1 MKKEITASSYNIFPI
16 GQYNKNQGKN
26 IISIYKAYKPALK
39 NLELFSHIIFFYKGT
54 NRTDIKSLKDINDT
68 DNICISVSRIVQID
82 VNSGIIE
89 IDYSDADESCYV
101 FDIKPYFP
109 SEDRVKEPIVPDVIK
124 RLSEWRPDP
133 DTQEQVITKYST
145 FSEDDDKQEFNLQQ
159 IGLIKKIDG
168 DYYLDLKGINNDIF
182 KKLDGFSHIQ
192 IIWWFN
198 RFDNKTYRKITQC
211 DPPYENA
218 PRTGVFA
225 SRSPV
230 RPNPIAMTTAQVLA
244 IDSQKATI
252 RVTGLDSFDKTPIID
267 IKPYIPAKDRVRE
280 FYVPEWVSHWPEW
293 LEDNSINENKV
304 DVHIISPD
312 IEKLR
317 RFASIKNEDLSKD
330 GVFASEQI
338 TYEKNDTE
346 IVVKGARQN
355 NLKNITLSIPKNKIT
370 VITGVSGSGKSSLAF
385 DTLYAES
392 QRRFMDSISSGR
404 SLYEQMEKPDVEQIT
419 GLPPAIAVEQK
430 SISRNP
436 RSTVGTITDLYDYL
450 RLLFSK
456 IGIRHCPDCG
466 RAICPISSD
475 EIINALR
482 MLKPGNELS
491 IRGFNHNEGLLNMK
505 VPDNDTTG
513 IYKKSISQSVGKGLE
528 IGNGAIE
535 IIINRNETIV
545 LQTKQMCYHCNR
557 IFFELSSS
565 TFSYN
570 NPEGMCPVCNGLG
583 KKLEVD
589 PELIISKP
597 YLSILDGASEWW
609 GNLRK
614 HREKPNANW
623 MKGEVLAL
631 AEQMDVDLELPW
643 SELPEVFK
651 HQVLYGSQG
660 KEVRFLYENTNGRKG
675 EIVRPVEGVVNCM
688 SRLFK
693 ENSGETAARLSETFM
708 REKPCDLCRGEKLS
722 PIGRLVTVGGTRFPE
737 AAAMSIEELYNW
749 VKNIPAKLTKEER
762 LICGQ
767 ILNTLKQRLEN
778 LIDVGLKYLALD
790 RTAPTLSGGE
800 AQRLRLAAQL
810 GCGLT
815 NLLYILDE
823 PSIGLH
829 PKDQEA
835 LLNAIKNLR
844 DEGNTVVIVEHDPEI
859 MLAADRIIDIGPGAG
874 EYGGEVIAQG
884 TPQDI
889 INSPTSETGM
899 FLRGDKVIGSS
910 NKIKKAPEEFITIFE
925 ARHNNLKNIDV
936 SFPIGMLTC
945 ITGVSG
951 SGKSSLISGTLSP
964 ALGRFLNTSND
975 IPGEYT
981 RLEGAEKIDKVINI
995 SQQPI
1000 GRSPRSNPAT
1010 YTGMFDDIRDLFVS
1024 TADAREKGYKQNRFS
1039 FNSKEG
1045 QCKACGGEG
1054 RKCIQMHF
1062 MPDIWVECSVCHG
1075 KRFDEETLQIKYNG
1089 KSISDV
1095 LEMDV
1100 DEAFEFFSDASKIKR
1115 ILQTLHDVGL
1125 GYIKL
1130 GQSALTLSGG
1140 EAQRIKL
1147 AKELSRPDTGKTL
1160 YILDEP
1166 TTGLHFSDIE
1176 SLMKILH
1183 RITTAGNSAIVIE
1196 HNTDVIKN
1204 ANWIIDMGPEGG
1216 DLGGYV
1222 IVQGTPEQVAESRNS
1237 YTGKVLRSLM
1247 R

>member
-1 MKKEITASSYNIFPI
+1 MNIFPI
-16 GQYNKNQGKN
+16 GQYHKNQGKN
-26 IISIYKAYKPALK
+26 IISVYKAYKPALK
-39 NLELFSHIIFFYKGT
+39 YLELFSHIIFFYKGAY
-54 NRTDIKSLKDINDT
+54 RADIESLKDINGT
-68 DNICISVSRIVQID
+68 DNICISVSKIVQID
-82 VNSGIIE
+82 VNNGTIE
-89 IDYSDADESCYV
+89 IDCSDADEACYV

-109 SEDRVKEPIVPDVIK
+109 PEDRVKYPVVPDTIK
-124 RLSEWRPDP
+124 SLPEWRPDLN
-133 DTQEQVITKYST
+133 TQERMITKSITLY
-145 FSEDDDKQEFNLQQ
+145 ENDDKQEFNLQQ

-168 DYYLDLKGINNDIF
+168 EYYLDLKGINNDIF
-182 KKLDGFSHIQ
+182 KKLDGFSHIR

-230 RPNPIAMTTAQVLA
+230 RPNPIAMTTARVLA
-244 IDSQKATI
+244 IDRQKETI
-252 RVTGLDSFDKTPIID
+252 RITSLDAFDKTPIID
-267 IKPYIPAKDRVRE
+267 IKPYIPANDRVRE
-280 FYVPEWVSHWPEW
+280 FYVPEWVSHWPDWFE
-293 LEDNSINENKV
+293 EDNINENKEDV
-304 DVHIISPD
+304 DIISPD

-317 RFASIKNEDLSKD
+317 RFISIKNDTCSKD
-330 GVFASEQI
+330 DIFVSEHS
-338 TYEKNDTE
+338 TCENNNTE

-392 QRRFMDSISSGR
+392 QRRFMDSISSSGR
-404 SLYEQMEKPDVEQIT
+404 ALYEQMEKPDVEQII

-436 RSTVGTITDLYDYL
+436 RSTVGTITDIYDYL

-466 RAICPISSD
+466 RAICPISRD
-475 EIINALR
+475 EMIKVLR
-482 MLKPGNELS
+482 MLKPGTHLS
-491 IRGFNHNEGLLNMK
+491 IRSFNHGDELLNLK
-505 VPDNDTTG
+505 VPDNDITG
-513 IYKKSISQSVGKGLE
+513 IYKKSITESVDKGLE

-535 IIINRNETIV
+535 ITINHNETIV

-557 IFFELSSS
+557 IFFELTSS

-597 YLSILDGASEWW
+597 HLSILDGASEWW

-631 AEQMDVDLELPW
+631 AEQMNVDLELPW
-643 SELPEVFK
+643 NKLPEGFK
-651 HQVLYGSQG
+651 HQVLYGSEG

-708 REKPCDLCRGEKLS
+708 REKPCDLCKGEKLS
-722 PIGRLVTVGGTRFPE
+722 SEGRLVTVGGTRFPH
-737 AAAMSIEELYNW
+737 AAAMSIEELNNW
-749 VKNIPAKLTKEER
+749 VKTISSKLTKEER
-762 LICGQ
+762 IISKQ
-767 ILNTLKQRLEN
+767 ILNNLKKRLEN

-844 DEGNTVVIVEHDPEI
+844 NEGNTVVIVEHDPEI

-889 INSPTSETGM
+889 MNSSTSETGLY
-899 FLRGDKVIGSS
+899 LRGDKVIGSS
-910 NKIKKAPEEFITIFE
+910 NKIGKAPEEFITIFE
-925 ARHNNLKNIDV
+925 AKHNNLKNIDV

-945 ITGVSG
+945 VTGVSG

-964 ALGRFLNTSND
+964 ALGRFLNTANNV
-975 IPGEYT
+975 PGEYT

-1024 TADAREKGYKQNRFS
+1024 TVDAREKGYRQNRFS
-1039 FNSKEG
+1039 FNSKDG
-1045 QCKACGGEG
+1045 QCKACNGEG

-1100 DEAFEFFSDASKIKR
+1100 DEALEFFSDTAKIKR

-1147 AKELSRPDTGKTL
+1147 AKELSRPDTGRTL

-1176 SLMKILH
+1176 NLMKILH
-1183 RITTAGNSAIVIE
+1183 RITTAGNTVIVIE

-1204 ANWIIDMGPEGG
+1204 ADWIIDMGPEGG

-1222 IVQGTPEQVAESRNS
+1222 VAQGTPEQVAESGNS